1 MTLRNHSA
9 DETGWACRPGRFFP
23 TEQKLRN
30 AIGEA
35 DFQERPVSEADLD
48 LRYSTFPVRAWD
60 GSTPIAV
67 FDEDIMFRTREELNS
82 FCGETN
88 LEPDDLR
95 LVHCQ
100 AIRGVQ
106 IDPYKTIA
114 AYLPDN
120 VLLPSTV
127 LAAARRLN
135 NSIEAA
141 GPLAWNPE
149 DVAVLLLE

>member
-23 TEQKLRN
+23 TEQKLRE
-30 AIGEA
+30 AIGEEA
-35 DFQERPVSEADLD
+35 FQERPASEADLD
-48 LRYSTFPVRAWD
+48 LRYSTFPVRVWD

-67 FDEDIMFRTREELNS
+67 FDEDIMFKTREELIS
-82 FCGETN
+82 FCDDTN
-88 LEPDDLR
+88 LGIDDLR

-100 AIRGVQ
+100 ALRGDQ

-135 NSIEAA
+135 DSIEAA
-141 GPLAWNPE
+141 GPLAWEPE
-149 DVAVLLLE
+149 DVAVLLLD